1 MEVMRA
7 RTALPVPEE
16 FAPAPTAGDLE
27 RWRAADHAARP
38 NRLAALRAR
47 AAEERLDA
55 LLLTSHADARYFS
68 GMEFGSNE
76 EPVAGSSGWLLVS
89 GDDLAVLVDSRY
101 TVQARREA
109 PLATALDY
117 GSDAGETIGRWLV
130 AHGVRRCGLDPQA
143 VRHAVWERIAA
154 TAAGVE
160 LVPVKGFGGAQRAR
174 KEPAEIERITA
185 ACAVADRA
193 LARLLPQIRP
203 GVTEA
208 ALAWSLERGMR
219 EDGAE
224 ALAFDVAALAGGNAA
239 LPHGSPSARELVRGE
254 VILFDFGAQVAGYRS
269 DMTRTLFV
277 GAASDAHLAL
287 YEQVHRGQAAT
298 FDLLRRSITGSS
310 AMMPSGRSC
319 DEETRRAMGS
329 GAGIYDHG
337 LGHGIGLQTHEA
349 PSLSRAAS
357 TEPLPSPTVF
367 SVEPGIYL
375 EDQIGIRIEDL
386 VAVDA
391 TKGTLELLTRFPS
404 DPIIVG

>member
-1 MEVMRA
+1 MIRA
-7 RTALPVPEE
+7 RTSLPLPEE
-16 FAPAPTAGDLE
+16 FASAPTAQDLD
-27 RWRAADHAARP
+27 RWRDADHAAGP
-38 NRLAALRAR
+38 ARLAALRAR

-68 GMEFGSNE
+68 GMEFGPNE

-117 GSDAGETIGRWLV
+117 GSDTGETIGRWLV
-130 AHGVRRCGLDPQA
+130 AHGVRRLGLDPQA
-143 VRHAVWERIAA
+143 VRHAVWERIEA
-154 TAAGVE
+154 TATGVE

-239 LPHGSPSARELVRGE
+239 LPHGNPSVRALARGE
-254 VILFDFGAQVAGYRS
+254 VILFDFGAQVGGYRS

-277 GAASDAHLAL
+277 GAASDADLAL

-298 FDLLRRSITGSS
+298 FDLLRGAITGPT
-310 AMMPSGRSC
+310 ATMPSGRSC
-319 DEETRRAMGS
+319 DEETRRVMGS
-329 GAGIYDHG
+329 GVGIYEHG

-357 TEPLPSPTVF
+357 TDPLPSPTVF

-391 TKGTLELLTRFPS
+391 TKGILEVLTRFPS

>member
-1 MEVMRA
+1 MIRA
-7 RTALPVPEE
+7 RTSLPLPEE
-16 FAPAPTAGDLE
+16 FASAPTAQDLD
-27 RWRAADHAARP
+27 RWRDADHAARP
-38 NRLAALRAR
+38 ARLAALRAR

-55 LLLTSHADARYFS
+55 LLLTSHADARYFA
-68 GMEFGSNE
+68 GMEFGPNE

-117 GSDAGETIGRWLV
+117 GGDTGDAIGQWLV
-130 AHGVRRCGLDPQA
+130 AHGVRRLGLDPQA
-143 VRHAVWERIAA
+143 VRHAVWERIEA
-154 TAAGVE
+154 TATGVE

-193 LARLLPQIRP
+193 LARLLPQIRS

-239 LPHGSPSARELVRGE
+239 LPHGSPSARALARGE
-254 VILFDFGAQVAGYRS
+254 VILFDFGAQVGGYRS
-269 DMTRTLFV
+269 DMTRTVFV
-277 GAASDAHLAL
+277 GAASDADLAL

-298 FDLLRRSITGSS
+298 FDLLRGAITGPS
-310 AMMPSGRSC
+310 ATMPSGRSC
-319 DEETRRAMGS
+319 DEETRRVMGS
-329 GAGIYDHG
+329 GVGIYEHG

-357 TEPLPSPTVF
+357 TDPLPSPTVF

>member
-1 MEVMRA
+1 MLRS
-7 RTALPVPEE
+7 
-16 FAPAPTAGDLE
+16 
-27 RWRAADHAARP
+27 RAAD
-38 NRLAALRAR
+38 
-47 AAEERLDA
+47 ERLDA

-68 GMEFGSNE
+68 GMEFGPNE

-154 TAAGVE
+154 TASGVE
-160 LVPVKGFGGAQRAR
+160 LVPLKGFGGVQRAR

-203 GVTEA
+203 GVTETT
-208 ALAWSLERGMR
+208 LAWSLERGMR

-254 VILFDFGAQVAGYRS
+254 VILFDFGAQVGGYRS

-277 GAASDAHLAL
+277 GTASDADLAL

-298 FDLLRRSITGSS
+298 LDLLRRSIAQPT
-310 AMMPSGRSC
+310 AAMPSGRSC
-319 DEETRRAMGS
+319 DDETRRAMSS
-329 GAGIYDHG
+329 GVGIYDHG

-357 TEPLPSPTVF
+357 TDPLPSPTVF

-375 EDQIGIRIEDL
+375 EDRIGIRIEDL

-391 TKGTLELLTRFPS
+391 AKGTLDLLTRFPS

>member
-1 MEVMRA
+1 MRVP
-7 RTALPVPEE
+7 TALPLPEE
-16 FAPAPTAGDLE
+16 FGTAPTAEDLE

-38 NRLAALRAR
+38 NRLATLRAR

-68 GMEFGSNE
+68 GMEFGPNE
-76 EPVAGSSGWLLVS
+76 EPVAGSSGWLLIS
-89 GDDLAVLVDSRY
+89 DDALAVLVDSRY

-130 AHGVRRCGLDPQA
+130 ANGVRRCGLDPQA

-154 TAAGVE
+154 TATGSE
-160 LVPVKGFGGAQRAR
+160 LVPVKGFGGVQRAR
-174 KEPAEIERITA
+174 KEPAEIERISA

-193 LARLLPQIRP
+193 LARLLPKIRP
-203 GVTEA
+203 GVTET

-239 LPHGSPSARELVRGE
+239 LPHGSPSARELARGE
-254 VILFDFGAQVAGYRS
+254 VILFDFGAQVGGYRS

-277 GAASDAHLAL
+277 GAARDSDLVL

-298 FDLLRRSITGSS
+298 FELLRRAIAVPGAT
-310 AMMPSGRSC
+310 MPSGRSC
-319 DEETRRAMGS
+319 DEETRRAIGE
-329 GAGIYDHG
+329 GVGIYDHG

-357 TEPLPSPTVF
+357 TDPLPSPTVF

-391 TKGTLELLTRFPS
+391 MKGSLEILTRFPS
-404 DPIIVG
+404 DPMVVG

>member
-1 MEVMRA
+1 MIRV
-7 RTALPVPEE
+7 RTTLPLAEE
-16 FAPAPTAGDLE
+16 FDSAPSTHDLE
-27 RWRAADHAARP
+27 RWRAADHAARSG
-38 NRLAALRAR
+38 RLATLRAKA
-47 AAEERLDA
+47 AAEHLDA

-68 GMEFGSNE
+68 GMEFGPNE

-117 GSDAGETIGRWLV
+117 GSDAGETIGRWLIE
-130 AHGVRRCGLDPQA
+130 HGVRRCGIDPHA

-154 TAAGVE
+154 TATGVE
-160 LVPVKGFGGAQRAR
+160 LIPVKGIGGAQRAR
-174 KEPAEIERITA
+174 KEPAEIERIAA

-208 ALAWSLERGMR
+208 ALAWSLERSMR

-239 LPHGSPSARELVRGE
+239 LPHGSPSARELKHGE
-254 VILFDFGAQVAGYRS
+254 VVLFDFGAQVAGYRS

-277 GAASDAHLAL
+277 GSASESDLAL

-298 FDLLRRSITGSS
+298 TDLLRRSLVGPS
-310 AMMPSGRSC
+310 AALPSGRAC
-319 DEETRRAMGS
+319 DEETRRAMGA
-329 GAGIYDHG
+329 GVGIYDHG

-357 TEPLPSPTVF
+357 TDPLPSPTVF
-367 SVEPGIYL
+367 SVEPGVYL

-391 TKGTLELLTRFPS
+391 AKGTLELLTRFPS

>member
-1 MEVMRA
+1 MRA
-7 RTALPVPEE
+7 RTALPLAEE
-16 FAPAPTAGDLE
+16 FAPAPTAHDLE

-38 NRLAALRAR
+38 GRLSALRAR

-68 GMEFGSNE
+68 GMEFGPNE

-117 GSDAGETIGRWLV
+117 GSDAGETIGRWLA

-160 LVPVKGFGGAQRAR
+160 LVSVKGFGGVQRAR

-254 VILFDFGAQVAGYRS
+254 VILLDFGAQVAGYRS

-298 FDLLRRSITGSS
+298 FDLLRRSITGPSTT
-310 AMMPSGRSC
+310 MPSGRSC
-319 DEETRRAMGS
+319 DEETRRVMGS

-349 PSLSRAAS
+349 PSLSRASS

>member
-1 MEVMRA
+1 MRA
-7 RTALPVPEE
+7 LTAVPSPDA
-16 FAPAPTAGDLE
+16 FSPAPTAQDLE
-27 RWRAADHAARP
+27 RWREADGAARP
-38 NRLAALRAR
+38 ERLAQLRAR
-47 AAEERLDA
+47 LLAEPLDA
-55 LLLTSHADARYFS
+55 VLLTSHADARYFS
-68 GMEFGSNE
+68 GMEFGPNE
-76 EPVAGSSGWLLVS
+76 EPVAGASGWLLIS

-109 PLATALDY
+109 PLATPLDY
-117 GSDAGETIGRWLV
+117 GSDAGETIGGWLL
-130 AHGVRRCGLDPQA
+130 AHGVRRCGVDPLA
-143 VRHAVWERIAA
+143 VRHGVWERIAA

-160 LVPVKGFGGAQRAR
+160 LVPVKGFGSAQRAR
-174 KEPAEIERITA
+174 KEPSEIERITA

-193 LARLLPQIRP
+193 LARLVPQIRP

-239 LPHGSPSARELVRGE
+239 LPHGSPSTRELTRGE

-277 GAASDAHLAL
+277 GSASEADLAL

-298 FDLLRRSITGSS
+298 FDLLRRSIQGSNS
-310 AMMPSGRSC
+310 SMPSGRHC
-319 DEETRRAMGS
+319 DEETRRVMGA
-329 GAGIYDHG
+329 GVGIYDHG

-375 EDQIGIRIEDL
+375 EDRIGIRIEDL

-391 TKGTLELLTRFPS
+391 AKGTLELLTRFPS
-404 DPIIVG
+404 EPMIVG